1 MFKRIALAVIAFFA
15 LITMY
20 GYADSYGSRYTSWR
34 ALSSEHV
41 FDAAQQYVER
51 EYINTK
57 HYISKFQYNN
67 FETDN
72 VSNVTAVCVYAV
84 TCDDDRA
91 RLALISDLDQFDFD
105 ALKRR
110 IWARRFEGTCQGQTA
125 NLGLH
130 VLRSEDSV
138 EQQYDFAVWTFY
150 GDGFIPR
157 QVLGR
162 FFFSGAFSERPW
174 ERCSLD
180 RAAYLIEND
189 ELVRNAK

>member
-1 MFKRIALAVIAFFA
+1 MFKRIALALIIFCAPFA
-15 LITMY
+15 LIALY
-20 GYADSYGSRYTSWR
+20 FVADHYGSRYTSWR

-57 HYISKFQYNN
+57 SYDASEIIP
-67 FETDN
+67 
-72 VSNVTAVCVYAV
+72 VCVYAV
-84 TCDDDRA
+84 ACDDVWA
-91 RLALISDLDQFDFD
+91 RLAIVNDPDQFDFD

-110 IWARRFEGTCQGQTA
+110 IWARRFEGTCQGQAA

-138 EQQYDFAVWTFY
+138 KQEYDLAFWTFY
-150 GDGFIPR
+150 GDGFR
-157 QVLGR
+157 FRSVNGR
-162 FFFSGAFSERPW
+162 FIYWGAFSEEPW

-180 RAAYLIEND
+180 RAAYLIENGA
-189 ELVRNAK
+189 LVRNAK